1 MSLPGEL
8 ATILPEPTARAW
20 LSIRDVVPAVAY
32 LGGGT
37 AIAVHLQ
44 HRVSRDLDFFLREP
58 VDLEGFA
65 EVLQAKGRLVVQQLH
80 AEPGQQTL
88 NVLLDGTRL
97 QFLEASSVRVLEPL
111 QPVAGVMVAGLGDLL
126 AMKLKVI
133 CDRGELRDYFDLLAI
148 EQQGHR
154 WVEEGI
160 ALALEKY
167 QPRAG
172 PAFVQSIVRG
182 LGYLDDVQEDPGVP
196 AGKAEVAAYWERRV
210 PEIVRSLSRYA

>member
-8 ATILPEPTARAW
+8 ASTLPEATASTW
-20 LSIRDVVPAVAY
+20 LSIHDALPTSAY

-37 AIAVHLQ
+37 AVAVHLR

-58 VDLEGFA
+58 VDLDRLA
-65 EVLQAKGRLVVQQLH
+65 ERLQGKGRLVVQELQT
-80 AEPGQQTL
+80 EPGRQAM
-88 NVLLDGTRL
+88 NVLFDTTRV

-111 QPVAGVMVAGLGDLL
+111 HPVAGVMVAGLGDLV

-133 CDRGELRDYFDLLAI
+133 CDLGELRDYFDLLVI
-148 EQQGHR
+148 ERQGHR
-154 WVEEGI
+154 PVEEGI

-167 QPRAG
+167 RPRAV

-182 LGYLDDVQEDPGVP
+182 LGYLDDVQEDPGIP
-196 AGKAEVAAYWERRV
+196 MAKAEVAAYWERRV
-210 PEIVRSLSRYA
+210 PEIVRSLSRYG